1 MQCSIGALVY
11 HILRCHFECERAK
24 RGTLR
29 CGRTVIERAAGGCG
43 GPADDDD
50 DNCKIGEAGKNPWR
64 ARGRGGT
71 HVSYVRAWP
80 QQPNQKR
87 AIEKG
92 GRLHQYRCYALTTT
106 TKPARRRRP
115 PIYASAADM
124 CASLVCTPSVS
135 FY

>member
-1 MQCSIGALVY
+1 MPSRARSRPARPVHLDIYISTGPPVY
-11 HILRCHFECERAK
+11 HILRCHFESERTK

-29 CGRTVIERAAGGCG
+29 CGRAVIEIKIERAAGGCG

-50 DNCKIGEAGKNPWR
+50 GNRKIGEAGKNPWR

-92 GRLHQYRCYALTTT
+92 GRLHVHAS
-106 TKPARRRRP
+106 RRNCISV
-115 PIYASAADM
+115 PINIAAM
-124 CASLVCTPSVS
+124 P
-135 FY
+135 